1 MKMGEHQ
8 VDENSAYWGDV
19 GKLLHEKDQKLKELH
34 LQFKMEQD
42 EKKAL
47 KRLNQDISDELMA
60 VRGDLREEQKKNET
74 GKLKTEIE
82 SLRKLNK

>member
-1 MKMGEHQ
+1 MTINMKMGEHQ

-47 KRLNQDISDELMA
+47 KRLNQDVKLFYKIFNSNLFTS
-60 VRGDLREEQKKNET
+60 KKNI
-74 GKLKTEIE
+74 EI
-82 SLRKLNK
+82 